1 MRVDVLGVGFD
12 SFTMDQAVAEAMRLL
27 ATEGCHYV
35 VTPNPEIVEL
45 CREDEALRRIV
56 NAADMVLPDGVGI
69 IYGAKIL
76 GTPLRARLPGADFAG
91 CLMEAMARGGQ
102 TLYLLGARP
111 GVADQAARR
120 LGARYPGLRIVG
132 THDGYF
138 QDSAPVAEAVRASGA
153 QAVFVCL
160 GAPKQ
165 ERWMAEFGPATGA
178 RLLVGLGG
186 CLDVFSG
193 NVKRAPAIF
202 RRLGL
207 EWLHRLVTNPSR
219 AGRMV
224 KLPLFMAH
232 VLGEKR
238 A

>member
-1 MRVDVLGVGFD
+1 
-12 SFTMDQAVAEAMRLL
+12 
-27 ATEGCHYV
+27 
-35 VTPNPEIVEL
+35 
-45 CREDEALRRIV
+45 
-56 NAADMVLPDGVGI
+56 
-69 IYGAKIL
+69 
-76 GTPLRARLPGADFAG
+76 
-91 CLMEAMARGGQ
+91 
-102 TLYLLGARP
+102 
-111 GVADQAARR
+111 
-120 LGARYPGLRIVG
+120 
-132 THDGYF
+132 
-138 QDSAPVAEAVRASGA
+138 
-153 QAVFVCL
+153 
-160 GAPKQ
+160 
-165 ERWMAEFGPATGA
+165 MAEFGPATGA